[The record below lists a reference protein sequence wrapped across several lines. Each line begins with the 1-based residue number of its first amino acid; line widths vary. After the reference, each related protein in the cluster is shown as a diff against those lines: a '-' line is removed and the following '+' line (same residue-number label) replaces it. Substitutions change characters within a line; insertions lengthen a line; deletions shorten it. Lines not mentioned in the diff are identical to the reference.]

1 MLTHDLP
8 NYCLPDGSPACARDA
23 APDAYAEW
31 KSWRHEDFGRPTR
44 QACAYFN
51 LLWRRFAA
59 NRCQPQKVL
68 EIGFGNGQFLGWCR
82 QRGLTACGTETNE
95 ALLARARAAG
105 FDCAGSLAILDAGP
119 FDLIV
124 LFDVLEHIPES
135 GITAFLCS
143 LSDRLAPQG
152 QILLRTPNGGSPF
165 GLNNQYGDPTH
176 AAVLT
181 PNKLKFLS
189 APAGLQMAFSG
200 ADPRPL
206 RGLPPAKWPALA
218 LRLLLHRLL
227 ERLVRFVF
235 APLPRGVLAAN
246 LLTVLRHS
254 TQGRQQ
260 HPDRGV

>member
-1 MLTHDLP
+1 MPTPDLP
-8 NYCLPDGSPACARDA
+8 NSCTPDAVPSPAHHPVA
-23 APDAYAEW
+23 DAYADW
-31 KSWRHEDFGRPTR
+31 KSWRHEDFGRPTA
-44 QACAYFN
+44 QASAYFN
-51 LLWRRFAA
+51 LLWRRFIGARRA
-59 NRCQPQKVL
+59 CVQVL

-82 QRGLTACGTETNE
+82 KRGLTACGIETNE
-95 ALLARARAAG
+95 VLLARAHAAG
-105 FDCAGSLAILDAGP
+105 FDCAGSLATFDAGP

-143 LSDRLAPQG
+143 LSGRLAPQG

-189 APAGLQMAFSG
+189 APAGLQVAFSG

-206 RGLPPAKWPALA
+206 RGLPAAKWPALA
-218 LRLLLHRLL
+218 LRLLLQRLL

-254 TQGRQQ
+254 TQGRQ
-260 HPDRGV
+260 RSGIGA